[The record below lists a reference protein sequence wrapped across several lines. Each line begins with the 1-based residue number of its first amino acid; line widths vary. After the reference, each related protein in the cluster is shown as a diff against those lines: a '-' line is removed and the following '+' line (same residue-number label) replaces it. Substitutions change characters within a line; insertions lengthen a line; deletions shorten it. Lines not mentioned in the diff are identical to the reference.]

1 MYGVFF
7 ADHPDLRRILTDYGF
22 EGHPFRK
29 DFPLT
34 GYVEVVIGFIYV
46 PHRFIILS
54 NFWQVCE
61 NVESRKF
68 KPQTFP
74 VHKTGCSY
82 SKAKIN
88 IICDLHAL
96 YKVLGYYI
104 RTSIKFFLRLWVDT
118 AYSIQHVIDWLDGVS
133 HEAPVQTLP
142 IHPCR
147 VYMIYFL
154 FIFQVRYDDELK
166 RVVCEPVEMAQ
177 EFRRFDFQ
185 TPWENFPAHREEI
198 EAAQQSQLPQ
208 GDKPERS

>member
-104 RTSIKFFLRLWVDT
+104 RTAIKFFLRLWVDT
-118 AYSIQHVIDWLDGVS
+118 AYSIQHVIDWLDGGGGG
-133 HEAPVQTLP
+133 
-142 IHPCR
+142 
-147 VYMIYFL
+147 
-154 FIFQVRYDDELK
+154 K
-166 RVVCEPVEMAQ
+166 
-177 EFRRFDFQ
+177 
-185 TPWENFPAHREEI
+185 
-198 EAAQQSQLPQ
+198 
-208 GDKPERS
+208 

>member
-46 PHRFIILS
+46 PHRFIIVS

-68 KPQTFP
+68 KPRTFP

-104 RTSIKFFLRLWVDT
+104 KTAIKFFLRLWVDT
-118 AYSIQHVIDWLDGVS
+118 AYSIQHVIDWLDGGVNRS
-133 HEAPVQTLP
+133 KFKTWLSPCVVFVDKTLLSLSLSQCLSP
-142 IHPCR
+142 PWSINGNW
-147 VYMIYFL
+147 L
-154 FIFQVRYDDELK
+154 TVRK
-166 RVVCEPVEMAQ
+166 A
-177 EFRRFDFQ
+177 
-185 TPWENFPAHREEI
+185 W
-198 EAAQQSQLPQ
+198 
-208 GDKPERS
+208 